1 MAALE
6 QAKRVWDNLL
16 KLGTRR
22 LIGLGMTGL
31 AVFLVTGL
39 AGYYLSRPTQELLYG
54 GLDREDVSRI
64 ASALKEANID
74 FDVSADS
81 TAVYVHYGQTAQARM
96 LLAEKGLPN
105 SPNAGNELFDKLGSL
120 GLTSFMQQVTRVRAL
135 EGELAR
141 TIQLM
146 SAVKAARVHLVLP
159 DDGSFRRES
168 QPPSASVVVRTE
180 VPDDVS
186 VAKAIRHLVAA
197 AVPGMKPEEVT
208 VLDTD
213 GLLLASGEDSGD
225 SEPGQMLSLEKTFS
239 KEIQDNISRTL
250 TPFFGFNNFQISV
263 ATRINTDRKQTNETV
278 FDPDSRVERS
288 VRVVRSNET
297 SQNSTNQPPTSVT
310 QNLPPSGTQSD
321 NGKQS
326 NEENQK
332 REETTNYEVSS
343 KTIQTISGGFEVEH
357 ISVAVLVNRASLVAA
372 LGGKATPEAIDKE
385 LADLNQI
392 VASAA
397 GTNTARGDMIK
408 ISAVD
413 FVESGRDLTPVPPPT
428 WQEILLR
435 QTGTAINGGVI
446 LVVALLMLWF
456 GVRPAIRALAGSP
469 AIGASAAAGY
479 LGADSVMLP
488 EPVLPMPDAM
498 PMAAFPTFTGEP
510 NLIEDLA
517 DSSKRAPVK
526 RLEQIVEFDEQQ
538 AVNILKLWMRQRS
551 AA

>member
-6 QAKRVWDNLL
+6 QARRFWENLM

-22 LIGLGMTGL
+22 LIGLGVTGL
-31 AVFLVTGL
+31 MIFLVTGL
-39 AGYYLSRPTQELLYG
+39 AGFYLSRPTQELLYS

-81 TAVYVHYGQTAQARM
+81 TSVYVRYGQTAPARM

-168 QPPSASVVVRTE
+168 EPPSASVVVRTD
-180 VPDDVS
+180 VPDDVT

-197 AVPGMKPEEVT
+197 AVPGMKPEQVT

-213 GLLLASGEDSGD
+213 GMLLASGDDTGD
-225 SEPGQMLSLEKTFS
+225 SAPGQMLSLEKTFS
-239 KEIQDNISRTL
+239 KEIQDNIGRTL

-263 ATRINTDRKQTNETV
+263 ATRINTDKRQTDETV

-297 SQNSTNQPPTSVT
+297 SQNSSNQPATTVT
-310 QNLPPSGTQSD
+310 QNLPPEKTDSD

-332 REETTNYEVSS
+332 RDQTTNYEVSS

-357 ISVAVLVNRASLVAA
+357 ISVAVLVNRASLIAS
-372 LGGKATPEAIDKE
+372 LGGKPTEDAINKQ
-385 LADLNQI
+385 LSDLEQI
-392 VASAA
+392 IASAA
-397 GTNTARGDMIK
+397 GASPSRGDTIK

-413 FVESGRDLTPVPPPT
+413 FVEAGRDLAPVPPPT

-446 LVVALLMLWF
+446 LLVALLGLWF
-456 GVRPAIRALAGSP
+456 GVRPVVKALSPPAG
-469 AIGASAAAGY
+469 IGAAAGY
-479 LGADSVMLP
+479 LGADSIALP
-488 EPVLPMPDAM
+488 EPSLQMPEGLPMFSGMSP
-498 PMAAFPTFTGEP
+498 EP
-510 NLIEDLA
+510 NLIEDLT
-517 DSSKRAPVK
+517 DNNKRTPVK

-551 AA
+551 PA

>member
-6 QAKRVWDNLL
+6 QAKRFWDNLL

-22 LIGLGMTGL
+22 LIGLGVTGL
-31 AVFLVTGL
+31 AVFLITGL
-39 AGYYLSRPTQELLYG
+39 AGYYLSRPSQELLYS
-54 GLDREDVSRI
+54 GLDRDDVSRI

-81 TAVYVHYGQTAQARM
+81 TSVYVHFGQTEQARM

-168 QPPSASVVVRTE
+168 EPPSASVVVRTDT
-180 VPDDVS
+180 PDDVS
-186 VAKAIRHLVAA
+186 IAKAIRHLVAG
-197 AVPGMKPEEVT
+197 AVPGMKPQEVT

-213 GLLLASGEDSGD
+213 GMLLASGDDSDD
-225 SEPGQMLSLEKTFS
+225 SAPGQMLALEKTFS
-239 KEIQDNISRTL
+239 KQIQDNISRTL
-250 TPFFGFNNFQISV
+250 TPFFGLRNFQISV
-263 ATRINTDRKQTNETV
+263 AARINTDKRQTNETV
-278 FDPDSRVERS
+278 YDPDSRVERS
-288 VRVVRSNET
+288 VRVVRSNEN
-297 SQNSTNQPPTSVT
+297 SQNSTSQPATSVT
-310 QNLPPSGTQSD
+310 QNLPPNQTQSD

-326 NEENQK
+326 NEQDQK
-332 REETTNYEVSS
+332 RDETTNYEVSS
-343 KTIQTISGGFEVEH
+343 KTIQTVSGGFEVEH

-372 LGGKATPEAIDKE
+372 LGAKATPEAVDKE
-385 LADLNQI
+385 LADLQQV

-397 GTNTARGDMIK
+397 GASTKRGDTIK

-413 FVESGRDLTPVPPPT
+413 FVETGRDLAPVPPAG

-435 QTGTAINGGVI
+435 QAGTAINGGII
-446 LVVALLMLWF
+446 LIVALLMLWF
-456 GVRPAIRALAGSP
+456 GIRPAVRALAPP
-469 AIGASAAAGY
+469 AGEIGLPAPTTY
-479 LGADSVMLP
+479 PGADSVMLP
-488 EPVLPMPDAM
+488 EPGLSIADEMP
-498 PMAAFPTFTGEP
+498 AFPAFSNEP

-517 DSSKRAPVK
+517 DTSKRAPVR

-538 AVNILKLWMRQRS
+538 AVNILKLWMRQRGT
-551 AA
+551 A

>member
-6 QAKRVWDNLL
+6 QAKRVWENLL
-16 KLGTRR
+16 RLGTRR
-22 LIGLGMTGL
+22 LIGLGVTGL
-31 AVFLVTGL
+31 VVFLVTGM
-39 AGYYLSRPTQELLYG
+39 AGYYLSRPTQELLYS

-81 TAVYVHYGQTAQARM
+81 TAVYVRYGQTAQARM

-180 VPDDVS
+180 VPDDVA

-213 GLLLASGEDSGD
+213 GLLLASGDDTGD

-250 TPFFGFNNFQISV
+250 TPFFGLNNFQISV
-263 ATRINTDRKQTNETV
+263 AARINTDKKQTSETV

-297 SQNSTNQPPTSVT
+297 SQNSTNQPPTTVT

-332 REETTNYEVSS
+332 RDETTNYEVSS

-372 LGGKATPEAIDKE
+372 LGGKATPEAIDKQ
-385 LADLNQI
+385 LADLQQI

-397 GTNTARGDMIK
+397 GASTTRGDMIK

-413 FVESGRDLTPVPPPT
+413 FVESGRDLAPVPPPT

-435 QTGTAINGGVI
+435 QTGTAVNGGVI

-456 GVRPAIRALAGSP
+456 GVRPAIRALSGPPS
-469 AIGASAAAGY
+469 ISAAAGY

-498 PMAAFPTFTGEP
+498 PMSAFPAFASEP

-538 AVNILKLWMRQRS
+538 AVNILKLWMRQRGT
-551 AA
+551 A

>member
-1 MAALE
+1 
-6 QAKRVWDNLL
+6 
-16 KLGTRR
+16 
-22 LIGLGMTGL
+22 
-31 AVFLVTGL
+31 
-39 AGYYLSRPTQELLYG
+39 
-54 GLDREDVSRI
+54 
-64 ASALKEANID
+64 
-74 FDVSADS
+74 
-81 TAVYVHYGQTAQARM
+81 
-96 LLAEKGLPN
+96 
-105 SPNAGNELFDKLGSL
+105 
-120 GLTSFMQQVTRVRAL
+120 
-135 EGELAR
+135 
-141 TIQLM
+141 
-146 SAVKAARVHLVLP
+146 
-159 DDGSFRRES
+159 
-168 QPPSASVVVRTE
+168 
-180 VPDDVS
+180 
-186 VAKAIRHLVAA
+186 
-197 AVPGMKPEEVT
+197 MKPEEVT

-213 GLLLASGEDSGD
+213 GLLLASGDDTGD

-250 TPFFGFNNFQISV
+250 TPFFGLNNFQISV
-263 ATRINTDRKQTNETV
+263 AARINTDKKQTNETV

-297 SQNSTNQPPTSVT
+297 SQNSTNQPPTTVT
-310 QNLPPSGTQSD
+310 QNLPPSGTESD

-343 KTIQTISGGFEVEH
+343 KTIQTVSGGFEVEH
-357 ISVAVLVNRASLVAA
+357 ISVAVLVNRASLVAS
-372 LGGKATPEAIDKE
+372 LGGKATPDVIDKE
-385 LADLNQI
+385 LADLQQI

-397 GTNTARGDMIK
+397 GASTTRGDMIK

-435 QTGTAINGGVI
+435 QTGTAVNGGII

-456 GVRPAIRALAGSP
+456 GVRPAVRALAGSP
-469 AIGASAAAGY
+469 SISAASGY

-488 EPVLPMPDAM
+488 EPILPMPDAM
-498 PMAAFPTFTGEP
+498 PAFPTLASEP

-551 AA
+551 TA

>member
-6 QAKRVWDNLL
+6 QARRFWENLM

-22 LIGLGMTGL
+22 LIGLGVTGL
-31 AVFLVTGL
+31 MIFFVTGL
-39 AGYYLSRPTQELLYG
+39 AGYFLSRPTQELLYS

-81 TAVYVHYGQTAQARM
+81 TSVYVRYGQTSPARM

-168 QPPSASVVVRTE
+168 EPPSASVVVRTD
-180 VPDDVS
+180 VPDDVM

-197 AVPGMKPEEVT
+197 AVPGMKPEQVT

-213 GLLLASGEDSGD
+213 GMLLASGDDTGD
-225 SEPGQMLSLEKTFS
+225 SAPGQMLSLEKTFS

-263 ATRINTDRKQTNETV
+263 ATRINTDKRQTDETV

-288 VRVVRSNET
+288 VRVVRSNQT
-297 SQNSTNQPPTSVT
+297 SQNSSSQPATTVT
-310 QNLPPSGTQSD
+310 QNLPPEKTDSD

-326 NEENQK
+326 NEEDQK
-332 REETTNYEVSS
+332 RDQTTNYEVSS
-343 KTIQTISGGFEVEH
+343 KTIQTVSGGFGVEH
-357 ISVAVLVNRASLVAA
+357 ISVAVLVNRASLIAS
-372 LGGKATPEAIDKE
+372 LGGKPTPDAINKQLAE
-385 LADLNQI
+385 LEQV

-397 GTNTARGDMIK
+397 GASTSRGDTIK

-413 FVESGRDLTPVPPPT
+413 FVESGRDLAPVPPPT

-446 LVVALLMLWF
+446 LLVALLGLWF
-456 GVRPAIRALAGSP
+456 GVRPVVKALSP
-469 AIGASAAAGY
+469 PTGIGEAAGY
-479 LGADSVMLP
+479 LGADSIALP
-488 EPVLPMPDAM
+488 EPSLQMPMGLPMFSGMEP
-498 PMAAFPTFTGEP
+498 EP
-510 NLIEDLA
+510 NLIEDLT
-517 DSSKRAPVK
+517 DNNKRTPVK

-551 AA
+551 PA

>member
-1 MAALE
+1 MAALD

-16 KLGTRR
+16 RLGTRR
-22 LIGLGMTGL
+22 LIGLGVTGL
-31 AVFLVTGL
+31 VVFLVTGM
-39 AGYYLSRPTQELLYG
+39 AGYYLSRPTQELLYS

-81 TAVYVHYGQTAQARM
+81 TAVYVRYGETAQARM

-213 GLLLASGEDSGD
+213 GLLLASGDDTGD

-250 TPFFGFNNFQISV
+250 TPFFGLNNFQISV
-263 ATRINTDRKQTNETV
+263 AARINTDKKQTNETV

-297 SQNSTNQPPTSVT
+297 SQNSTNQPPTTVT

-343 KTIQTISGGFEVEH
+343 KTIQTVSGGFEVEH
-357 ISVAVLVNRASLVAA
+357 ISVAVLVNRASLVAS
-372 LGGKATPEAIDKE
+372 LGGKATSDVIDKE
-385 LADLNQI
+385 LADLQQI

-397 GTNTARGDMIK
+397 GASTTRGDMIK

-413 FVESGRDLTPVPPPT
+413 FVESGHDLAPVPPPT

-435 QTGTAINGGVI
+435 QTGTAVNGGII

-456 GVRPAIRALAGSP
+456 GVRPAVRALAGSP
-469 AIGASAAAGY
+469 SISAAASGY

-488 EPVLPMPDAM
+488 EPILPMPDAM
-498 PMAAFPTFTGEP
+498 PMSAFPTLASEP

-551 AA
+551 TA

>member
-1 MAALE
+1 MAALD

-22 LIGLGMTGL
+22 LIGLGMTG
-31 AVFLVTGL
+31 AVVFLVTGL
-39 AGYYLSRPTQELLYG
+39 AGFYLSRPTQELLYS
-54 GLDREDVSRI
+54 GLDRDDVSRI

-81 TAVYVHYGQTAQARM
+81 SAVYVRYGQTAQARM

-120 GLTSFMQQVTRVRAL
+120 GLTSFMQEVTRVRAL

-180 VPDDVS
+180 TPDDVS

-213 GLLLASGEDSGD
+213 GMLLASGDDTGD

-250 TPFFGFNNFQISV
+250 APFFGFNNFQISV
-263 ATRINTDRKQTNETV
+263 ATRINTDKKQTNETV
-278 FDPDSRVERS
+278 YDPDSRVERS

-297 SQNSTNQPPTSVT
+297 SQNSTNQSPTTVT
-310 QNLPPSGTQSD
+310 QNLPPDHTESD

-357 ISVAVLVNRASLVAA
+357 ISVAVLVNRASLIAS
-372 LGGKATPEAIDKE
+372 LGGTATPEAVDKQ
-385 LADLNQI
+385 LADLEQI

-397 GTNTARGDMIK
+397 GASPSRGDMIK

-413 FVESGRDLTPVPPPT
+413 FVESGRNLAPVPPPT

-435 QTGTAINGGVI
+435 QSGIAINAGVI
-446 LVVALLMLWF
+446 LVVALLMIWF
-456 GVRPAIRALAGSP
+456 GVRPAVRALAGPP
-469 AIGASAAAGY
+469 AISAPETAGY

-488 EPVLPMPDAM
+488 DPVLPMPDAL
-498 PMAAFPTFTGEP
+498 PAFPAFASEP

-517 DSSKRAPVK
+517 DGSKRAPVK

-551 AA
+551 TA

>member
-6 QAKRVWDNLL
+6 QARRFWENLM

-22 LIGLGMTGL
+22 LIGLGVTGL
-31 AVFLVTGL
+31 MIFLVTGL
-39 AGYYLSRPTQELLYG
+39 AGFYLSRPTQELLYS

-81 TAVYVHYGQTAQARM
+81 TSVYVRYGQTAPARM

-168 QPPSASVVVRTE
+168 EPPSASVVVRTD
-180 VPDDVS
+180 VPDDVT

-197 AVPGMKPEEVT
+197 AVPGMKPEQVT

-213 GLLLASGEDSGD
+213 GMLLASGDDTGD
-225 SEPGQMLSLEKTFS
+225 SAPGQMLSLEKTFS
-239 KEIQDNISRTL
+239 KEIQDNIGRTL

-263 ATRINTDRKQTNETV
+263 AARINTDKRQTDETV
-278 FDPDSRVERS
+278 YDPDSRVERS

-297 SQNSTNQPPTSVT
+297 SQNSSNQPATTVT
-310 QNLPPSGTQSD
+310 QNLPPEKTDSD

-326 NEENQK
+326 NEEDQK
-332 REETTNYEVSS
+332 RDQTTNYEVSS

-357 ISVAVLVNRASLVAA
+357 ISVAVLVNRAALVAS
-372 LGGKATPEAIDKE
+372 LGGKPTEDAINKQ
-385 LADLNQI
+385 LSDLEQI
-392 VASAA
+392 IASAA
-397 GTNTARGDMIK
+397 GASPSRGDTIK

-413 FVESGRDLTPVPPPT
+413 FVEAGRDLAPVPPPT

-446 LVVALLMLWF
+446 LLVALLGLWF
-456 GVRPAIRALAGSP
+456 GVRPVVKALSPPAG
-469 AIGASAAAGY
+469 IGAAAGY
-479 LGADSVMLP
+479 LGADSIALSEPSLQMP
-488 EPVLPMPDAM
+488 EGLPMFSG
-498 PMAAFPTFTGEP
+498 MAPEP
-510 NLIEDLA
+510 NLIEDLT
-517 DSSKRAPVK
+517 DNNKRTPVK

-551 AA
+551 PA

>member
-6 QAKRVWDNLL
+6 QARRFWENLM

-22 LIGLGMTGL
+22 LIGLGVTGIMI
-31 AVFLVTGL
+31 FLVTGL
-39 AGYYLSRPTQELLYG
+39 AGFYLSRPTQELLYS

-81 TAVYVHYGQTAQARM
+81 TSVYVRYGQTAPARM

-168 QPPSASVVVRTE
+168 EPPSASVVVRTD
-180 VPDDVS
+180 VPDDVT

-197 AVPGMKPEEVT
+197 AVPGMKPEQVT

-213 GLLLASGEDSGD
+213 GMLLASGDDTGD
-225 SEPGQMLSLEKTFS
+225 SAPGQMLSLEKTFS
-239 KEIQDNISRTL
+239 KEIQDNIGRTL

-263 ATRINTDRKQTNETV
+263 ATRINTDKRQTDETV

-297 SQNSTNQPPTSVT
+297 SQNSSNQPATTVT
-310 QNLPPSGTQSD
+310 QNLPPEKTDSD

-332 REETTNYEVSS
+332 RDQTTNYEVSS

-357 ISVAVLVNRASLVAA
+357 ISVAVLVNRASLIAS
-372 LGGKATPEAIDKE
+372 LGGKPTEDAINKQ
-385 LADLNQI
+385 LSDLEQI
-392 VASAA
+392 IASAA
-397 GTNTARGDMIK
+397 GASPSRGDTIK

-413 FVESGRDLTPVPPPT
+413 FVEAGRDLAPVPPPT

-446 LVVALLMLWF
+446 LLVALLGLWF
-456 GVRPAIRALAGSP
+456 GVRPVVKALSPPAG
-469 AIGASAAAGY
+469 IGAAAGY
-479 LGADSVMLP
+479 LGADSISLP
-488 EPVLPMPDAM
+488 EPSLQMPEGLPMFSG
-498 PMAAFPTFTGEP
+498 MASEP
-510 NLIEDLA
+510 NLIEDLT
-517 DSSKRAPVK
+517 DNNKRTPVK

-551 AA
+551 PA

>member
-1 MAALE
+1 
-6 QAKRVWDNLL
+6 
-16 KLGTRR
+16 
-22 LIGLGMTGL
+22 
-31 AVFLVTGL
+31 
-39 AGYYLSRPTQELLYG
+39 
-54 GLDREDVSRI
+54 
-64 ASALKEANID
+64 
-74 FDVSADS
+74 
-81 TAVYVHYGQTAQARM
+81 
-96 LLAEKGLPN
+96 
-105 SPNAGNELFDKLGSL
+105 
-120 GLTSFMQQVTRVRAL
+120 MQQVTRVRAL

-332 REETTNYEVSS
+332 REETTNYEV
-343 KTIQTISGGFEVEH
+343 
-357 ISVAVLVNRASLVAA
+357 
-372 LGGKATPEAIDKE
+372 
-385 LADLNQI
+385 
-392 VASAA
+392 
-397 GTNTARGDMIK
+397 
-408 ISAVD
+408 
-413 FVESGRDLTPVPPPT
+413 
-428 WQEILLR
+428 
-435 QTGTAINGGVI
+435 
-446 LVVALLMLWF
+446 
-456 GVRPAIRALAGSP
+456 
-469 AIGASAAAGY
+469 
-479 LGADSVMLP
+479 
-488 EPVLPMPDAM
+488 
-498 PMAAFPTFTGEP
+498 
-510 NLIEDLA
+510 
-517 DSSKRAPVK
+517 
-526 RLEQIVEFDEQQ
+526 
-538 AVNILKLWMRQRS
+538 
-551 AA
+551 

>member
-6 QAKRVWDNLL
+6 HAKRVWENLL
-16 KLGTRR
+16 RLGTRR
-22 LIGLGMTGL
+22 LIGLGLTGL
-31 AVFLVTGL
+31 LIFMITGL
-39 AGYYLSRPTQELLYG
+39 AGYYLSRPTEELLYS
-54 GLDREDVSRI
+54 GLDRDDVSRI

-74 FDVSADS
+74 FDVSSDS
-81 TAVYVHYGQTAQARM
+81 TAVYVHYGQTSEARM

-168 QPPSASVVVRTE
+168 EPPSASVIVRTE
-180 VPDDVS
+180 TPDDIS

-197 AVPGMKPEEVT
+197 AVPGMKPNQVT

-213 GLLLASGEDSGD
+213 GMLLAAGDDTGD
-225 SEPGQMLSLEKTFS
+225 SEPGQMLALEKTFS
-239 KEIQDNISRTL
+239 KQIQDNIGRTL
-250 TPFFGFNNFQISV
+250 APFVGPNNFQISV
-263 ATRINTDRKQTNETV
+263 ATRINTDKRQTNETV
-278 FDPDSRVERS
+278 YDPDSRVERS
-288 VRVVRSNET
+288 VQVVRSNET
-297 SQNSTNQPPTSVT
+297 SQNSTNQSPTTVT
-310 QNLPPSGTQSD
+310 QNLPPEKTESD

-343 KTIQTISGGFEVEH
+343 KTIQTTSGGFEVEH
-357 ISVAVLVNRASLVAA
+357 ISIAVLVNRASLVAA
-372 LGGKATPEAIDKE
+372 LGGKPSPDAINKE
-385 LADLNQI
+385 VSDLQQV

-397 GTNTARGDMIK
+397 GASLARGDTIK
-408 ISAVD
+408 VSAVD
-413 FVESGRDLTPVPPPT
+413 FIETGRDLSPVPPPG

-435 QTGTAINGGVI
+435 QTGTAINGGII
-446 LVVALLMLWF
+446 LLVALLTLWF
-456 GVRPAIRALAGSP
+456 GVRPAVRAFTSPGGALPDPSSYPGLDSLA
-469 AIGASAAAGY
+469 
-479 LGADSVMLP
+479 LP
-488 EPVLPMPDAM
+488 EPTLSMPEG
-498 PMAAFPTFTGEP
+498 MAAFPILGSEP
-510 NLIEDLA
+510 NLIEDVA
-517 DSSKRAPVK
+517 DSSKRTPVK

-551 AA
+551 SV

>member
-6 QAKRVWDNLL
+6 QARRFWENLM

-22 LIGLGMTGL
+22 LIGLGVTGL
-31 AVFLVTGL
+31 MIFLVTGL
-39 AGYYLSRPTQELLYG
+39 AGFYLSRPTQELLYS

-81 TAVYVHYGQTAQARM
+81 TSVYVRYGQTAPARM

-168 QPPSASVVVRTE
+168 EPPSASVVVRTD
-180 VPDDVS
+180 VPDDVT

-197 AVPGMKPEEVT
+197 AVPGMKPEQVT

-213 GLLLASGEDSGD
+213 GMLLASGDDTGD
-225 SEPGQMLSLEKTFS
+225 SAPGQMLSLEKTFS
-239 KEIQDNISRTL
+239 KEIQDNIGRTL

-263 ATRINTDRKQTNETV
+263 ATRINTDKRQTDETV
-278 FDPDSRVERS
+278 YDPDSRVERS

-297 SQNSTNQPPTSVT
+297 SQNSSNQPPTTVT
-310 QNLPPSGTQSD
+310 QNLPPEKTDSD

-332 REETTNYEVSS
+332 RDQTTNYEVSS

-372 LGGKATPEAIDKE
+372 LGGKPTEDAINKQ
-385 LADLNQI
+385 LSDLEQI
-392 VASAA
+392 IASAA
-397 GTNTARGDMIK
+397 GASQSRGDTIK

-413 FVESGRDLTPVPPPT
+413 FVEAGRDLAPVPPPT

-446 LVVALLMLWF
+446 LLVALLGHL
-456 GVRPAIRALAGSP
+456 VRRAAGGQGLV
-469 AIGASAAAGY
+469 AAATGIGASRWLSRRGQHRRCP
-479 LGADSVMLP
+479 SHRCRCPKV
-488 EPVLPMPDAM
+488 M
-498 PMAAFPTFTGEP
+498 PMFSGAGAG
-510 NLIEDLA
+510 A
-517 DSSKRAPVK
+517 
-526 RLEQIVEFDEQQ
+526 QFDRGRC
-538 AVNILKLWMRQRS
+538 RQ
-551 AA
+551 

>member
-6 QAKRVWDNLL
+6 QARRFWENLM

-22 LIGLGMTGL
+22 LIGLGVTGIMI
-31 AVFLVTGL
+31 FLVTGL
-39 AGYYLSRPTQELLYG
+39 AGFYLSRPTQELLYS

-81 TAVYVHYGQTAQARM
+81 TSVYVRYGQTAPARM

-168 QPPSASVVVRTE
+168 EPPSASVVVRTD
-180 VPDDVS
+180 VPDDVT

-197 AVPGMKPEEVT
+197 AVPGMKPEQVT

-213 GLLLASGEDSGD
+213 GMLLASGDDTGD
-225 SEPGQMLSLEKTFS
+225 SAPGQMLSLEKTFS
-239 KEIQDNISRTL
+239 KEIQDNIGRTL

-263 ATRINTDRKQTNETV
+263 ATRINTDKRQTDETV

-297 SQNSTNQPPTSVT
+297 SQNSSNQPATTVT
-310 QNLPPSGTQSD
+310 QNLPPEKTDSD

-332 REETTNYEVSS
+332 RDQTTNYEVSS

-357 ISVAVLVNRASLVAA
+357 ISVAVLVNRASLIAS
-372 LGGKATPEAIDKE
+372 LGGKPTEDAINKQ
-385 LADLNQI
+385 LSDLEQI
-392 VASAA
+392 IASAA
-397 GTNTARGDMIK
+397 GASPSRGDTIK

-413 FVESGRDLTPVPPPT
+413 FVEAGRDLAPVPPPT

-446 LVVALLMLWF
+446 LLVALLGLWF
-456 GVRPAIRALAGSP
+456 GVRPVVKALSPPAG
-469 AIGASAAAGY
+469 IGAAAGY
-479 LGADSVMLP
+479 LGADSISLP
-488 EPVLPMPDAM
+488 EPSLQMPEGLPMFSG
-498 PMAAFPTFTGEP
+498 MAPEP
-510 NLIEDLA
+510 NLIEDLT
-517 DSSKRAPVK
+517 DNNKRTPVK

-551 AA
+551 PA

>member
-6 QAKRVWDNLL
+6 QARRFWENLM

-22 LIGLGMTGL
+22 LIGLGVTGL
-31 AVFLVTGL
+31 MIFLVTGL
-39 AGYYLSRPTQELLYG
+39 AGYYLSRPTQELLYS

-74 FDVSADS
+74 FDVSSDS
-81 TAVYVHYGQTAQARM
+81 TSVYVRYGQTAPARM

-168 QPPSASVVVRTE
+168 EPPSASVVVRTD
-180 VPDDVS
+180 VPDDVA

-197 AVPGMKPEEVT
+197 AVPGMKPEQVT

-213 GLLLASGEDSGD
+213 GMLLASGDDTGD
-225 SEPGQMLSLEKTFS
+225 SAPGQMLSLEKTFS
-239 KEIQDNISRTL
+239 KEIQDNIGRTL
-250 TPFFGFNNFQISV
+250 TPFFGFTNFQISV
-263 ATRINTDRKQTNETV
+263 ATRINTDKRQTDETV

-297 SQNSTNQPPTSVT
+297 SQNSSNQPATTVT
-310 QNLPPSGTQSD
+310 QNLPPEKTDSD

-332 REETTNYEVSS
+332 RDQTTNYEVSS
-343 KTIQTISGGFEVEH
+343 KTIQTISGGFAVEH
-357 ISVAVLVNRASLVAA
+357 ISVAVLVNRASLLAS
-372 LGGKATPEAIDKE
+372 LGGKPTQEAIDKQ
-385 LADLNQI
+385 LSDIGQI

-397 GTNTARGDMIK
+397 GANTSRGDTIK
-408 ISAVD
+408 VSAVD
-413 FVESGRDLTPVPPPT
+413 FVESGRNLAPVPPPT

-446 LVVALLMLWF
+446 LLVAFLGLWF
-456 GVRPAIRALAGSP
+456 GVRPVVKALSPPAG
-469 AIGASAAAGY
+469 IGGSAGY
-479 LGADSVMLP
+479 LGADSLELP
-488 EPVLPMPDAM
+488 EPSLQMPEGM
-498 PMAAFPTFTGEP
+498 PMFSGMAPEP
-510 NLIEDLA
+510 NLIEDLT
-517 DSSKRAPVK
+517 DNNKRTPVK

-551 AA
+551 PA

>member
-6 QAKRVWDNLL
+6 QAKRVWENLL
-16 KLGTRR
+16 RLGTRR
-22 LIGLGMTGL
+22 LIGLGVTGL
-31 AVFLVTGL
+31 AIFLITGL
-39 AGYYLSRPTQELLYG
+39 AGYYLSRPTEELLYS
-54 GLDREDVSRI
+54 GLDRDDVSRI

-74 FDVSADS
+74 FDVSSDS
-81 TAVYVHYGQTAQARM
+81 SSVYVHYGETAQARM

-159 DDGSFRRES
+159 DDGSFRRETE
-168 QPPSASVVVRTE
+168 PPSASVIVRTE
-180 VPDDVS
+180 TSDDVS
-186 VAKAIRHLVAA
+186 IAKAIRHLVAA
-197 AVPGMKPEEVT
+197 AVPGMKPEQVT

-213 GLLLASGEDSGD
+213 GMLLASGDDTGD
-225 SEPGQMLSLEKTFS
+225 SEPGQMLALEKTFS
-239 KEIQDNISRTL
+239 RQIQDNVGRTL
-250 TPFFGFNNFQISV
+250 APFVGLNNFQISV
-263 ATRINTDRKQTNETV
+263 ATRINTDKRETNETV
-278 FDPDSRVERS
+278 YDPDSRVERS

-297 SQNSTNQPPTSVT
+297 SQNSTNQSPTTVT
-310 QNLPPSGTQSD
+310 QNLPPEKTESD
-321 NGKQS
+321 SGKQS

-357 ISVAVLVNRASLVAA
+357 ISIAVLVNRASLVAA
-372 LGGKATPEAIDKE
+372 LGGKATPDAISKE
-385 LADLNQI
+385 IDDLQQI

-397 GTNTARGDMIK
+397 GASTTRGDTIK
-408 ISAVD
+408 VSAVD
-413 FVESGRDLTPVPPPT
+413 FVETGHDLAPVPPPA

-435 QTGTAINGGVI
+435 QTGTAVNGGVI
-446 LVVALLMLWF
+446 LLVALLMLWF
-456 GVRPAIRALAGSP
+456 GVRPAVRALSGAGALPDPSSYP
-469 AIGASAAAGY
+469 GM
-479 LGADSVMLP
+479 DSLALP
-488 EPVLPMPDAM
+488 EPSLPMPAG
-498 PMAAFPTFTGEP
+498 MAAFPSLSSEP

-517 DSSKRAPVK
+517 DSSKRTPVK

-551 AA
+551 TA

>member
-1 MAALE
+1 MAALDH
-6 QAKRVWDNLL
+6 AKRVWDNLL
-16 KLGTRR
+16 KLGARR
-22 LIGLGMTGL
+22 LIGLGATGL

-39 AGYYLSRPTQELLYG
+39 AGYYLSRPTQELLYS

-64 ASALKEANID
+64 ASALKEANVD
-74 FDVSADS
+74 FDVSSDS
-81 TAVYVHYGQTAQARM
+81 TAVYVHTGQTAQARM

-120 GLTSFMQQVTRVRAL
+120 GLTSFMQEVTRVRAL

-168 QPPSASVVVRTE
+168 QPPSASVIVRTE

-213 GLLLASGEDSGD
+213 GMLLASGDDSGY
-225 SEPGQMLSLEKTFS
+225 SERGQMLALEKTFS

-250 TPFFGFNNFQISV
+250 MPFFGLNNFQISV
-263 ATRINTDRKQTNETV
+263 ATRINTDKKQTNETV

-297 SQNSTNQPPTSVT
+297 SQNSTADSPTTVT
-310 QNLPPSGTQSD
+310 QNLPPSKTEAD

-343 KTIQTISGGFEVEH
+343 KTIQTVSSGFEVEH
-357 ISVAVLVNRASLVAA
+357 ISVAVLVNRASLIAS
-372 LGGKATPEAIDKE
+372 LGGKATAEAIDKE
-385 LADLNQI
+385 LADINQI

-397 GTNTARGDMIK
+397 GASETRGDMIK

-413 FVESGRDLTPVPPPT
+413 FVE
-428 WQEILLR
+428 
-435 QTGTAINGGVI
+435 
-446 LVVALLMLWF
+446 
-456 GVRPAIRALAGSP
+456 
-469 AIGASAAAGY
+469 
-479 LGADSVMLP
+479 
-488 EPVLPMPDAM
+488 
-498 PMAAFPTFTGEP
+498 
-510 NLIEDLA
+510 
-517 DSSKRAPVK
+517 
-526 RLEQIVEFDEQQ
+526 
-538 AVNILKLWMRQRS
+538 
-551 AA
+551 

>member
-6 QAKRVWDNLL
+6 QARRFWENLM

-22 LIGLGMTGL
+22 LIGLGVTGL

-39 AGYYLSRPTQELLYG
+39 AGYYLSRPTQELLYS

-81 TAVYVHYGQTAQARM
+81 TSVFVHYGQTAPARM

-105 SPNAGNELFDKLGSL
+105 SPNAGNELYDKLGSL

-168 QPPSASVVVRTE
+168 EPPSASVVVRTD
-180 VPDDVS
+180 VPDDVQ

-197 AVPGMKPEEVT
+197 AVPGMKPEQVT

-213 GLLLASGEDSGD
+213 GMLLASGDDTGD
-225 SEPGQMLSLEKTFS
+225 SAPGQMLSLEKTFS

-250 TPFFGFNNFQISV
+250 TPFFGLSNFQISV
-263 ATRINTDRKQTNETV
+263 ATRINTDKKQTDETV
-278 FDPDSRVERS
+278 YDPDSRVERS

-297 SQNSTNQPPTSVT
+297 SQNSSNQPATTVT
-310 QNLPPSGTQSD
+310 QNLPPEKTDSD

-332 REETTNYEVSS
+332 RDQTTNYEVSS
-343 KTIQTISGGFEVEH
+343 KTIQTISGGFAVEH
-357 ISVAVLVNRASLVAA
+357 ISVAVLVNRASLIAS
-372 LGGKATPEAIDKE
+372 LGGKPTPDAINKQ
-385 LADLNQI
+385 LADLEQV

-397 GTNTARGDMIK
+397 GASTSRGDTIK

-413 FVESGRDLTPVPPPT
+413 FVESGHDLTPVPPPS

-435 QTGTAINGGVI
+435 QAGTMVNGGVI
-446 LVVALLMLWF
+446 LLVALLGLWF
-456 GVRPAIRALAGSP
+456 GVRPAVRALSAPAGFGDP
-469 AIGASAAAGY
+469 AGY
-479 LGADSVMLP
+479 LGADSLALP
-488 EPVLPMPDAM
+488 EPTLQMPEGM
-498 PMAAFPTFTGEP
+498 PVFSGMAPEP
-510 NLIEDLA
+510 NLIEDLT
-517 DSSKRAPVK
+517 DNNKRTPVK

-551 AA
+551 TA

>member
-6 QAKRVWDNLL
+6 QARRFWENLM

-22 LIGLGMTGL
+22 LIGLGVTGL
-31 AVFLVTGL
+31 MIFLVTGL
-39 AGYYLSRPTQELLYG
+39 AGFYLSRPTQELLYS

-81 TAVYVHYGQTAQARM
+81 TSVYVRYGQTAPARM

-168 QPPSASVVVRTE
+168 EPPSASVVVRTD
-180 VPDDVS
+180 VPDDVT

-197 AVPGMKPEEVT
+197 AVPGMKPEQVT

-213 GLLLASGEDSGD
+213 GMLLASGDDTGD
-225 SEPGQMLSLEKTFS
+225 SAPGQMLSLEKTFS
-239 KEIQDNISRTL
+239 KEIQDNIGRTL

-263 ATRINTDRKQTNETV
+263 ATRINTDKRQTDETV

-297 SQNSTNQPPTSVT
+297 SQNSSNQPATTVT
-310 QNLPPSGTQSD
+310 QNLPPEKTDSD

-332 REETTNYEVSS
+332 RDQTTNYEVSS

-357 ISVAVLVNRASLVAA
+357 ISVAVLVNRASLVAS
-372 LGGKATPEAIDKE
+372 LGGKPTEDAINKQ
-385 LADLNQI
+385 LSDLEQI
-392 VASAA
+392 IASAA
-397 GTNTARGDMIK
+397 GASPSRGDTIK

-413 FVESGRDLTPVPPPT
+413 FVEAGRDLAPVPPPT

-446 LVVALLMLWF
+446 LLVALLGLWF
-456 GVRPAIRALAGSP
+456 GVRPVVKALSP
-469 AIGASAAAGY
+469 ATGIGAAAGY
-479 LGADSVMLP
+479 LGADSIALP
-488 EPVLPMPDAM
+488 EPSLQMPEGLPMFSGMSP
-498 PMAAFPTFTGEP
+498 EP
-510 NLIEDLA
+510 NLIEDLT
-517 DSSKRAPVK
+517 DNNKRTPVK

-551 AA
+551 PA

>member
-6 QAKRVWDNLL
+6 QARRFWENLM

-22 LIGLGMTGL
+22 LIGLGVTGL
-31 AVFLVTGL
+31 VIFFVTGL
-39 AGYYLSRPTQELLYG
+39 AGFYLSRPTQELLYS
-54 GLDREDVSRI
+54 GLDREDVARI
-64 ASALKEANID
+64 ASALKEANIE

-81 TAVYVHYGQTAQARM
+81 TSVYVRYGQTAPARM

-168 QPPSASVVVRTE
+168 EPPSASVVVRTD
-180 VPDDVS
+180 VPDDVT

-197 AVPGMKPEEVT
+197 AVPGMKPEQVT

-213 GLLLASGEDSGD
+213 GMLLASGDDTGD
-225 SEPGQMLSLEKTFS
+225 SAPGQMLSLEKTFS
-239 KEIQDNISRTL
+239 KEIQDNIGRTL

-263 ATRINTDRKQTNETV
+263 ATRINTDKRQTDETV
-278 FDPDSRVERS
+278 YDPDSRVERS

-297 SQNSTNQPPTSVT
+297 SQNSSNQPATTVT
-310 QNLPPSGTQSD
+310 QNLPQEKTESD

-332 REETTNYEVSS
+332 RDQTTNYEVSS

-357 ISVAVLVNRASLVAA
+357 ISVAVLVNRASLVAS
-372 LGGKATPEAIDKE
+372 LGGKPTEDAINKQ
-385 LADLNQI
+385 LSDLEQI
-392 VASAA
+392 IASAA
-397 GTNTARGDMIK
+397 GASPSRGDTIK

-413 FVESGRDLTPVPPPT
+413 FVESGRDLAPVPPPT

-446 LVVALLMLWF
+446 LLVALLGLWF
-456 GVRPAIRALAGSP
+456 GVRPVVKALSP
-469 AIGASAAAGY
+469 PTGIDAAAGY
-479 LGADSVMLP
+479 LGADSIALP
-488 EPVLPMPDAM
+488 EPTLQMPEGM
-498 PMAAFPTFTGEP
+498 PMFSGMSPEP
-510 NLIEDLA
+510 NLIEDLT
-517 DSSKRAPVK
+517 DNNKRTPVK

-551 AA
+551 PA